1 MLALLS
7 PAKKLDLSAPFDA
20 SAVSQSD
27 FLPHTQELVPVVKQL
42 STDDRMGASGM
53 LMQSL
58 VAQDLNINA
67 LMDVHHGQR
76 VLRNGDVLLLCT
88 DGLTDVLSDTEI
100 EQALA
105 QPGAADTLVL
115 LALERGAPGNVSCV
129 VAVVEDAAH

>member
-1 MLALLS
+1 MGSTVAGALISGRHLFFFNVGDS
-7 PAKKLDLSAPFDA
+7 RVYHQRNGQL
-20 SAVSQSD
+20 
-27 FLPHTQELVPVVKQL
+27 KQL